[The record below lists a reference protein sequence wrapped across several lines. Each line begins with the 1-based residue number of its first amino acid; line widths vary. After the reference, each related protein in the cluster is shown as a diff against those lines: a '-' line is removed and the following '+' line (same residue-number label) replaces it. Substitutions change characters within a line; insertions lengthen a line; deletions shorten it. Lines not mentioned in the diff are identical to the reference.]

1 MFANNFK
8 RKENKYFATLVNDTQ
23 KPIAGEIFYGQDTSG
38 IEGFF
43 AVVRME
49 LVNNPNGGTT
59 NGIGKKELFAV
70 STEYV
75 ESSY

>member
-1 MFANNFK
+1 
-8 RKENKYFATLVNDTQ
+8 
-23 KPIAGEIFYGQDTSG
+23 
-38 IEGFF
+38 
-43 AVVRME
+43 ME
-49 LVNNPNGGTT
+49 LVDNPNGGTT